1 MRWLMLTLLVLS
13 ALEIGVFIWVGGLIG
28 SWWVVLLIILTGIIG
43 ITLAKQQGIETW
55 NRAQVSMS
63 NGQMPTTYIMDG
75 ICIFTGAV
83 FLFTP
88 GFITD
93 AVGFLLVLPYTRG
106 MFKDSIQ
113 KLLKRM
119 VENKTIIYK
128 KW

>member
-13 ALEIGVFIWVGGLIG
+13 ALEIGVFIWIGGLIG
-28 SWWVVLLIILTGIIG
+28 PWWVVLLIILTGIIG

-55 NRAQVSMS
+55 NRAQLSIS
-63 NGQMPTTYIMDG
+63 NGQMPTAYIMDG

-106 MFKDSIQ
+106 MFRDSIQ
-113 KLLKRM
+113 KLLKRL

>member
-1 MRWLMLTLLVLS
+1 MRWLMLTLLVLA
-13 ALEIGVFIWVGGLIG
+13 ALEIGVFIWIGGLIG
-28 SWWVVLLIILTGIIG
+28 PWWVVLLIILTGIIG

-55 NRAQVSMS
+55 NRAQLSIS
-63 NGQMPTTYIMDG
+63 NGQMPTAYIMDG

-106 MFKDSIQ
+106 MFRDSIQ
-113 KLLKRM
+113 KLLKRL

>member
-13 ALEIGVFIWVGGLIG
+13 ALEIGVFIWIGGLIG
-28 SWWVVLLIILTGIIG
+28 PWWVVLLIILTGIIG

-55 NRAQVSMS
+55 NRAQLSIS
-63 NGQMPTTYIMDG
+63 NGQMPTAYIMDG

-113 KLLKRM
+113 KLLKRL